1 MTLLSDSE
9 IAELLEAD
17 PPLVSGIDPTDFKTK
32 DAPIQASSVDLSVGG
47 IFVPGLSDNQH
58 GGSDMPARSISLA
71 QGEMAVIQTREKLA
85 LPSNLAGFGF
95 PPSRLSIRG
104 LLVTNPGHVDPG
116 YQGSLHLTVINMGR
130 HPIELASGN
139 SIITL
144 LFIRMGT
151 SATYDYAGRRAGKAS
166 GSPVNQ
172 ALLSR
177 LSKDF
182 LDVQERTAS
191 KAKEELRDFERRQN
205 TKLGWASVVGA
216 ALLLIV
222 PFGLETWRSWTDEI
236 TPIKAQIQNVENRLD
251 VLLDI
256 DILDDR
262 IRALEDAET
271 R

>member
-9 IAELLEAD
+9 IAALLAAS
-17 PPLVSGIDPTDFKTK
+17 PPLVSDIDRANFKTK
-32 DAPIQASSVDLSVGG
+32 DAPIQASSVDLSIGG
-47 IFVPGLSDNQH
+47 IFVPGIPDKQH
-58 GGSDMPARSISLA
+58 GGSDMPASSLSLA
-71 QGEMAVIQTREKLA
+71 QGEMAVIRTKEKLS

-130 HPIELASGN
+130 HPIELAAGDP
-139 SIITL
+139 IITL
-144 LFIRMGT
+144 LFIRMGAA
-151 SATYDYAGRRAGKAS
+151 ATYDYAGRRAGKES

-191 KAKEELRDFERRQN
+191 QAKEELRDFEKRQN
-205 TKLGWASVVGA
+205 TKLGLASIAGG

-222 PFGLETWRSWTDEI
+222 PFGLETWRSWTDDI
-236 TPIKAQIQNVENRLD
+236 SPIKAQIEEVEKKLD
-251 VLLDI
+251 ALLAI
-256 DILDDR
+256 DVLDDR
-262 IRALEDAET
+262 IKALEDAASK
-271 R
+271 